1 VHGRIEQRSIHVL
14 PAEAL
19 SVECRDVWKSIRQ
32 IAKAE
37 RIRHIKKKVSGRR
50 KLKPLGLS
58 RAFRHNRHRQR
69 FCLDTTASIGALKI
83 IYTGIRMQR
92 LVKIAAQTAR
102 TTHPGTFFRSII
114 PCYAYS
120 KNPV

>member
-37 RIRHIKKKVSGRR
+37 RIRHIKKKGNGWR
-50 KLKPLGLS
+50 
-58 RAFRHNRHRQR
+58 N
-69 FCLDTTASIGALKI
+69 
-83 IYTGIRMQR
+83 
-92 LVKIAAQTAR
+92 
-102 TTHPGTFFRSII
+102 
-114 PCYAYS
+114 
-120 KNPV
+120 